1 MRVVICGAGTAGC
14 VAAAR
19 LSEDPGIEVVLL
31 EAGPHYAP
39 GAWPNELSHAFRII
53 KDSHDWNWFAQ
64 AGASPRLVHVPR
76 GRVVGGSS
84 ITNATIALRG
94 LPEHYD
100 QWDEFVDGFGWA
112 TWLPWFRAIERDLQF
127 GQAEFH
133 GADGPI
139 PINRYPRAEWY
150 PLFERF
156 ADAALRSGHPWID
169 DHNAPGAVG
178 VGPTP
183 FNMLDGR
190 RQTPADHYLDPALT
204 RPNLTLLT
212 GITCDRIR
220 FEGQTAVAVQA
231 ISEEGSQLTVEADH
245 VLVCLG
251 TYSSPALLMRS
262 GVGPASALTPH
273 GIPVIHELNGVG
285 NGMQDHPKV
294 SYRFWIDTPIPA
306 WPHPWIQVLLTAYAD
321 VGGEPRL
328 FQVMP
333 YVGQDTA
340 GHRFTEINL
349 QVADSRGRTGTIRL
363 QGRDPRLQ
371 PVLKMGWLEDE
382 GDRALAIAGG
392 EALMAISR
400 AHPLADVM
408 RPWPNQDDSDH
419 ALRTVET
426 FHHVV
431 GSLRMGRP
439 GDPTAVV
446 DSSGGVL
453 GLSGVSCFDA
463 SVIPRIPSANTHL
476 AVIALTERLAL
487 DLRRRRTG
495 GVA

>member
-31 EAGPHYAP
+31 EAGPHYTP
-39 GAWPNELSHAFRII
+39 GTWPSELSHAFRIV
-53 KDSHDWNWFAQ
+53 KETHDWDYFAQ

-76 GRVVGGSS
+76 GKVVGGSS

-100 QWDEFVDGFGWA
+100 EWDAYVDGFGWA

-127 GQAEFH
+127 GHDEYH

-139 PINRYPRAEWY
+139 PINRYPRDEWY

-156 ADAALRSGHPWID
+156 AEAALRSGHPWID
-169 DHNAPGAVG
+169 DHNAPDAVG

-183 FNMLDGR
+183 FNMLDGI

-204 RPNLTLLT
+204 RPNLSLLT

-220 FEGQTAVAVQA
+220 FEHHTAVAVEA
-231 ISEEGSQLTVEADH
+231 IHADGAQLTVEADH
-245 VLVCLG
+245 VIVCLG
-251 TYSSPALLMRS
+251 TYASPALLMRS
-262 GVGPASALTPH
+262 GVGPASALAPH
-273 GIPVIHELNGVG
+273 GIPIIHELDGVG
-285 NGMQDHPKV
+285 NGMQDHPKI
-294 SYRFWIDTPIPA
+294 SYKFWIDTPIPT
-306 WPHPWIQVLLTAYAD
+306 WPHPWIQVLLTAYAE
-321 VGGEPRL
+321 VAGEPRL

-333 YVGQDTA
+333 YVGQDSG
-340 GHRFTEINL
+340 GHHLTEFNL
-349 QVADSRGRTGTIRL
+349 QVADSRGRTGSIRL

-371 PVLKMGWLEDE
+371 PVLKMGWLEDG
-382 GDRALAIAGG
+382 GDRALSVAGG
-392 EALMAISR
+392 TELMELSR
-400 AHPLADVM
+400 TSPLADVIQ
-408 RPWPNQDDSDH
+408 PWPNQDDADH

-439 GDPTAVV
+439 HDPTAVV
-446 DSSGGVL
+446 DGSGSVL

-463 SVIPRIPSANTHL
+463 SVIPRVPSANTHL
-476 AVIALTERLAL
+476 AVIALAERLASEFTQ
-487 DLRRRRTG
+487 RRTNG
-495 GVA
+495 PA